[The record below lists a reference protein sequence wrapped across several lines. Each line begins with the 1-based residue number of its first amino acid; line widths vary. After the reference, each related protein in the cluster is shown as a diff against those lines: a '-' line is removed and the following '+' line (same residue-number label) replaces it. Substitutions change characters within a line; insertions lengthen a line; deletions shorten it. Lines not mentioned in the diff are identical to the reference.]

1 MKISKKKI
9 AVIIVLIL
17 ISLFAYRI
25 YINSTRDA
33 SYYDSLL
40 VSGFYDFNENEFAV
54 PGDALHYSEY
64 YYENDVSSK
73 LSESYQIVTNENIGE
88 AEHYLRI
95 FKLRYLSDSF
105 SGDKAF
111 FDKLNEG
118 DYFHIKSGCSGA
130 VDEGHFLLHFYDKE
144 SKTIYYMWRCQ

>member
-1 MKISKKKI
+1 MKKY
-9 AVIIVLIL
+9 
-17 ISLFAYRI
+17 YRI
-25 YINSTRDA
+25 AIIGLVMVCFIGYRAYINSTRDA

-40 VSGFYDFNENEFAV
+40 VSDFYDCSENGFAV

-64 YYENDVSSK
+64 YYENDVSSE
-73 LSESYQIVTNENIGE
+73 LSESYQIVTNENIEE
-88 AEHYLRI
+88 AKHYLGI
-95 FKLRYLSDSF
+95 FQLRYLSDSF

-118 DYFHIKSGCSGA
+118 DFFHIKSGCSGA

-144 SKTIYYMWRCQ
+144 SKTIYYMWRCE